1 MLMSTC
7 RVFLLKILHLGYTY
21 VWYVVILTCLFAF
34 TIMVLFTNLIT
45 IRNTFFSVQNL
56 LCNNSWSFFQWS
68 EKTHHLIFTL
78 FHFMDT
84 LFGPYLAEKIWQR
97 DKVMAIAIH
106 FCTINLTPKGNL
118 SSSLR
123 SFYTHKWG
131 SFVSIAKYMNKVRKF
146 QKAWSMVGFWK
157 INAKRYWKEK
167 WGRQNNIFYE
177 QKFLKF
183 PITSLVLTNPF
194 AIL

>member
-1 MLMSTC
+1 
-7 RVFLLKILHLGYTY
+7 
-21 VWYVVILTCLFAF
+21 
-34 TIMVLFTNLIT
+34 MVCSHSYMFICFYYYSS
-45 IRNTFFSVQNL
+45 IYQFIIHFFSVQNL
-56 LCNNSWSFFQWS
+56 LCNNSWSFFWWS
-68 EKTHHLIFTL
+68 EKTHHLILTL

-131 SFVSIAKYMNKVRKF
+131 SFVSIAKYMNKVRRF

-157 INAKRYWKEK
+157 INA
-167 WGRQNNIFYE
+167 
-177 QKFLKF
+177 
-183 PITSLVLTNPF
+183 
-194 AIL
+194 